1 MDVGSLRENLQYSR
15 CSDFSHTGLN
25 GPRYT
30 AAARTCG
37 GGPFISIGGTA
48 LQGALHTLRQ
58 PAEAA
63 EPSRGGGVVIS
74 WITQAKQK
82 GKGEKGRKREIIQIN
97 ICIERKGEE

>member
-1 MDVGSLRENLQYSR
+1 M
-15 CSDFSHTGLN
+15 N

-63 EPSRGGGVVIS
+63 EPSGGGGGGVVIS

-82 GKGEKGRKREIIQIN
+82 GKGEKGRKREIN